1 MRENFA
7 KMLVIFLV
15 IFLISCAK
23 ISENSDEVLIKN
35 GKNIVKIKVE
45 IADNDEER
53 SKGLMFRD
61 KLDENAGMLFIFD
74 NEDNLTFWMKNT
86 LIPLDMVFIDKDFK
100 IVDIKSALP
109 CEKEPCE
116 LYSSS
121 HPAKYV
127 LEVNVNSA
135 AKNNIKI
142 GDKIFI
148 NTKY

>member
-7 KMLVIFLV
+7 KILVIFLV